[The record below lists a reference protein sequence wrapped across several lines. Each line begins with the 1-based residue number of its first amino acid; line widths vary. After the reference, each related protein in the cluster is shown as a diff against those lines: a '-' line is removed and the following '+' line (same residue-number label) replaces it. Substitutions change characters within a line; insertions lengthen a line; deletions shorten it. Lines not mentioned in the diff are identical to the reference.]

1 MTTILLTGFEPFGTD
16 SENPSGDAV
25 RLLASTWQ
33 GREQLVTAVL
43 PVTFD
48 GAGARL
54 RELIAEHSPE
64 LIIATGL
71 AGNRAALSFERVA
84 VNLRDARIADNA
96 GEQPIDTPVVP
107 AAASALFA
115 TLPVK
120 AMTAAVADAG
130 VPAELSLSAGT
141 FVCNDVMF
149 QAIDAAGHAR
159 AGFIHLPW
167 ADGQKPAPAPTLPL
181 AEIARGIEV
190 AIRAALATTDDL
202 TVVGGTIS

>member
-33 GREQLVTAVL
+33 GPEQLVTAVL

-54 RELIAEHSPE
+54 RELIAEHSPD

>member
-1 MTTILLTGFEPFGTD
+1 MTTILLTGVEPFGTD

-33 GREQLVTAVL
+33 GPEQLVTAVL
-43 PVTFD
+43 PVTFE

-54 RELIAEHSPE
+54 RELIAEHSPD
-64 LIIATGL
+64 LIISTGL

-84 VNLRDARIADNA
+84 VNLRDARIAANA

-202 TVVGGTIS
+202 SVVGGTIS

>member
-1 MTTILLTGFEPFGTD
+1 MTGFEPFGTD

-33 GREQLVTAVL
+33 GPEQLVTAVL

-54 RELIAEHSPE
+54 RELIAEHSPD
-64 LIIATGL
+64 LIISTGL

-202 TVVGGTIS
+202 SVVGGTIS

>member
-1 MTTILLTGFEPFGTD
+1 MRTILLTGFEPFGTD

-33 GREQLVTAVL
+33 GPEQLVTAVL

-54 RELIAEHSPE
+54 RELIAEHSPD
-64 LIIATGL
+64 LIISTGL

-115 TLPVK
+115 TLPV
-120 AMTAAVADAG
+120 
-130 VPAELSLSAGT
+130 
-141 FVCNDVMF
+141 
-149 QAIDAAGHAR
+149 
-159 AGFIHLPW
+159 
-167 ADGQKPAPAPTLPL
+167 
-181 AEIARGIEV
+181 
-190 AIRAALATTDDL
+190 
-202 TVVGGTIS
+202 

>member
-33 GREQLVTAVL
+33 GPEQLVTAVL

-54 RELIAEHSPE
+54 RELIAEHSPD
-64 LIIATGL
+64 LIISTGL

-202 TVVGGTIS
+202 SVVGGTIS

>member
-1 MTTILLTGFEPFGTD
+1 MLLTGFEPFGTD

-33 GREQLVTAVL
+33 GPEQLVTAVL

-54 RELIAEHSPE
+54 RELIAEHSPD

>member
-33 GREQLVTAVL
+33 GPEQLVTAVL

-54 RELIAEHSPE
+54 RELIAEHSPD
-64 LIIATGL
+64 LIISTGL

>member
-33 GREQLVTAVL
+33 GPEQLVTAVL

-54 RELIAEHSPE
+54 RELIAEHSPD
-64 LIIATGL
+64 LIISTGL

-141 FVCNDVMF
+141 FGCNDVMF

-202 TVVGGTIS
+202 SVVGGTIS